1 MTETLEGITVL
12 DFTRGMAGSIATMVL
27 SDFGAEVIKVE
38 PPQGDPFR
46 AYPAALLWNRGKKS
60 VVLDLKDE
68 EDRRKVQGLARR
80 ADVVVESFRP
90 GTADRLGIGY
100 DALSADHPG
109 LVYCS
114 ITGFGPVGPYA
125 RYKGYDGLVAAK
137 CGRLMSFA
145 GLTGREGPS
154 YAAVNVA
161 SHSAAMAAARGTVAA
176 LLVRDTTGQG
186 QKVETSLLQAIT
198 YYDISQWILRQMMIK
213 FPEEFPSV
221 PTGGAR
227 PEVPLQYLPARTS
240 DGQWIQLANLIER
253 LFVAEIRAIGLGHI
267 FDDPR
272 FASAPRLEQEE
283 REELRRMILRRMQD
297 KTLDEWMDLFVNHEG
312 DVAAEPFMTT
322 RQALAHP
329 QMLHNGQVQ
338 QVTDPTV
345 GPMRQLGVLSQMDA
359 TPASIKGP
367 APLLGQHTEEV
378 LSALTKAV
386 ESNRPRSTSG
396 NSRIPSHPTRPGAAT
411 GGPLDGVTVLD
422 LSTVI
427 AGPLAGSLAAELGAR
442 VIRIETLQGD
452 QMRTGNRGIGANRT
466 MAGTEGLSLDLK
478 TSEGQAILGKLIP
491 RADILV
497 HNMRPGAP
505 ERVGIGLQRV
515 RELNPDIIY
524 VYVAGYGST
533 GPYHRRPAM
542 HPIGGAVSGGAL
554 AQAGRGALPPA
565 DASLTMD
572 EVVEVSRLLGR
583 AQDVNPDPNTSMVAT
598 TAMVLA
604 LYARQR
610 LGKPQYV
617 EVSMIGANAYA
628 NADDFFDYEG
638 KPDRAIPD
646 ADGFGLNALYR
657 LYEAADGWV
666 FLACPLESEWRPLC
680 DALGLPDLADDPRF
694 STPET
699 RQSNDAALAA
709 RLASVFATEP
719 AARWEESLSAADVG
733 CVEVEERSMFDF
745 FNEDEHVR
753 QNGFTTEAHHPR
765 FGSFW
770 RYAPVLGFSKT
781 PGSAGGG
788 ILRGQHTIPILKELG
803 YSEAEVHALRA
814 RGVLDWEEA
823 GPALRQG

>member
-1 MTETLEGITVL
+1 MTEILEGITVL
-12 DFTRGMAGSIATMVL
+12 DFTSGMAGSIATMVL
-27 SDFGAEVIKVE
+27 SDFGAESSRSSRPRATCSGHFQRRCNGTE
-38 PPQGDPFR
+38 ARRASSSTWGD
-46 AYPAALLWNRGKKS
+46 G
-60 VVLDLKDE
+60 
-68 EDRRKVQGLARR
+68 RRKVQELARR

-114 ITGFGPVGPYA
+114 ITGYGPVGPYA
-125 RYKGYDGLVAAK
+125 GYKAYEGLIAAK

-145 GLTGREGPS
+145 GQTKREGPG
-154 YAAVNVA
+154 YGAVNVA
-161 SHSAAMAAARGTVAA
+161 SHSAAMAAARGMVAA
-176 LLVRDTTGQG
+176 LLVRDTTGRG
-186 QKVETSLLQAIT
+186 QRVETSLLQAIN
-198 YYDISQWILRQMMIK
+198 YYDISQWIVSQMMER
-213 FPEEFPSV
+213 FPEEFPPAPANAARRPPSV
-221 PTGGAR
+221 
-227 PEVPLQYLPARTS
+227 QYLQVRTR
-240 DGQWIQLANLIER
+240 DGHWIQLANLIKR

-272 FASAPRLEQEE
+272 FARAPELEDDA

-297 KTLDEWMDLFVNHEG
+297 KTLDEWMDLFVNQEG
-312 DVAAEPFMTT
+312 DVAAEPFMTS
-322 RQALAHP
+322 RQGLAHP
-329 QMLHNGQVQ
+329 QMLHNGMVQ
-338 QVTDPTV
+338 EVIDPTV
-345 GPMRQLGVLSQMDA
+345 GPMRQVGVLSQMDA

-367 APLLGQHTEEV
+367 APLLGQHTEEILRG
-378 LSALTKAV
+378 LSKGVGSAPPDATHG
-386 ESNRPRSTSG
+386 SPCIQG
-396 NSRIPSHPTRPGAAT
+396 DPTRSDAAS
-411 GGPLDGVTVLD
+411 GGPLAGVTVLD

-427 AGPLAGSLAAELGAR
+427 AGPLSASLAAELGAR

-452 QMRTGNRGIGANRT
+452 QMRLGQNGIGANRT

-478 TSEGQAILGKLIP
+478 SSDGQAILAKLIP

-505 ERVGIGLQRV
+505 ERVGIGLERA
-515 RELNPDIIY
+515 RELNPEIIY
-524 VYVAGYGST
+524 VYVGGYGST
-533 GPYHRRPAM
+533 GPYNRRPAM

-565 DASLTMD
+565 DAPMTMD
-572 EVVEVSRLLGR
+572 EIVEASRMLGR
-583 AQDVNPDPNTSMVAT
+583 AQDVNPDPNTSMVAA

-628 NADDFFDYEG
+628 NADDFFDYDG

-657 LYEAADGWV
+657 LYEASDGWV
-666 FLACPLESEWRPLC
+666 FLACPLEGEFRDLC
-680 DALGLPDLADDPRF
+680 DALDLPDLADDPRF

-699 RQSNDAALAA
+699 RQSNDDALAA
-709 RLASVFATEP
+709 RLASVFATKP
-719 AARWEESLSAADVG
+719 AAGWETKLSAADVG
-733 CVEVEERSMFDF
+733 CVKVEGRDMFHF
-745 FNEDEHVR
+745 FDEDDHVR

-770 RYAPVLGFSKT
+770 RHAPVLGFSET
-781 PGSAGGG
+781 PGTAGGG

-803 YSEAEVHALRA
+803 YSEAEVHTLRA
-814 RGVLDWEEA
+814 KGVLDWEEA
-823 GPALRQG
+823 GHALHP